1 MEDGHLSQWRFV
13 TYGFEIPVHLGA
25 QTEAEK
31 YELPSWRTGL
41 IKVGSDEAGRMLSE
55 GMKIG

>member
-1 MEDGHLSQWRFV
+1 M
-13 TYGFEIPVHLGA
+13 TYGFEFPVHLGA

-55 GMKIG
+55 GTKIG